1 MKAATLTE
9 ARAAKE
15 KLLKKVAKRPD
26 VNGVG
31 ITRGQGGYGL
41 KVNLTEDTG
50 KQLPSDVDGVP
61 VRVEV
66 VGAITKR
73 APAGATRRRSA

>member
-15 KLLKKVAKRPD
+15 KLLKKVDKRPD

-31 ITRGQGGYGL
+31 ITRGQAA
-41 KVNLTEDTG
+41 TG
-50 KQLPSDVDGVP
+50 
-61 VRVEV
+61 
-66 VGAITKR
+66 
-73 APAGATRRRSA
+73 